1 MREIGLDEVINQVK
15 RELLTPN
22 PAAKANDP
30 YPLFMIDKIELE
42 IATRI
47 SVSADGSIK
56 FSVIGGAEAS
66 VGVSS
71 SGERS
76 HVVRVSLSP
85 VLTREELAAEV
96 LKDEKVRRMVSVE
109 SQHAFVRHDN
119 SLAGEAE

>member
-1 MREIGLDEVINQVK
+1 MREIGLEEVINQVK

-30 YPLFMIDKIELE
+30 YPLFIIDKIELE

-56 FSVIGGAEAS
+56 LSVFGVAEAS

-85 VLTREELAAEV
+85 VLTREELAADA
-96 LKDEKVRRMVSVE
+96 LKDEKIRRMVQVD
-109 SQHAFVRHDN
+109 SQRAFVRHDH
-119 SLAGEAE
+119 SLGGEAE

>member
-56 FSVIGGAEAS
+56 FSVIGGAEAG
-66 VGVSS
+66 VGVSRS
-71 SGERS
+71 EERS

-85 VLTREELAAEV
+85 VLTREELVAEV
-96 LKDEKVRRMVSVE
+96 LKDEKVRQMVSVD

-119 SLAGEAE
+119 SLGGEAE